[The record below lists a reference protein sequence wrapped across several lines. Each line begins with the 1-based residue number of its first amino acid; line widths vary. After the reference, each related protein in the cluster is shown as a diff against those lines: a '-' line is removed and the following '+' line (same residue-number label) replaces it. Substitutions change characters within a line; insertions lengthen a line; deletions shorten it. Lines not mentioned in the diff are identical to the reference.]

1 MLYISLNDLS
11 RAPQTTKQLR
21 FLRQE
26 VKTII
31 IIINVHY
38 LYKDGVHVCHINKAT
53 NWDIDTCSNTLHA
66 SMFYG
71 DKADNL
77 SCLIWFL
84 SFIKIQHQG
93 TTAID
98 SPKSISVLDDLHHCS
113 RFTRQARSIVFKA
126 GRGQTYPKLLLKG
139 KKNYSP
145 IFAGILKPLEGG
157 ENPPYIKKLLS
168 YYSFC

>member
-38 LYKDGVHVCHINKAT
+38 LYSVHVCHVNMAT

-77 SCLIWFL
+77 SCFCHL
-84 SFIKIQHQG
+84 
-93 TTAID
+93 
-98 SPKSISVLDDLHHCS
+98 S
-113 RFTRQARSIVFKA
+113 RFST
-126 GRGQTYPKLLLKG
+126 RGQRQLIAQSLFQFLMIYMILVHPIGLVSHDRHEASFLKR
-139 KKNYSP
+139 
-145 IFAGILKPLEGG
+145 EGG
-157 ENPPYIKKLLS
+157 RLTQN
-168 YYSFC
+168 FC